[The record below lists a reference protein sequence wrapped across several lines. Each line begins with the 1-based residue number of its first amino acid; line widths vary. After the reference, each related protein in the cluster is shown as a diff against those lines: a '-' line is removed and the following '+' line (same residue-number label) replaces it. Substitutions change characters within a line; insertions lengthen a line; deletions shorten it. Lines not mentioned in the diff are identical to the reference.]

1 MEQKVKQDRCIGI
14 NLQRL
19 RLNVGLTQE
28 QVTAKMQLQGINMS
42 RDFYAHIENGT
53 YNIRTSE
60 LIAFRQIF
68 NCSYDDFFYG
78 LE

>member
-1 MEQKVKQDRCIGI
+1 MEQKIKQDKCIGS
-14 NLQRL
+14 NLKRL
-19 RLNVGLTQE
+19 RLNSGFTQE
-28 QVTAKMQLQGINMS
+28 QIATKMQLAGINMS

-60 LIAFRQIF
+60 LISLRKIF
-68 NCSYDDFFYG
+68 NCSYEDFFAG